1 MPNFTLNTNMSNP
14 SLTQGLSDQKLP
26 KLQFAKKQVSLS
38 KPVRFIGVG
47 LHSGKNV
54 EMILRPAPV
63 NTGYVFRIQNRK
75 SKNIIKASY
84 KNVTSTK
91 LCTVLSDSEGNSI
104 STVEHVLS
112 ACYALEIDNIFIDLD
127 NNEIPVCDGSSQIF
141 VDRIIENGFEEQSD
155 FKKFIK
161 IKKPVEVK
169 DGNKIARVSP
179 YDGTLISCVVEY
191 PHQCIG
197 KQSISLL
204 LNPKIYSSQ
213 ISSARTFGFLKD
225 IKYLRS
231 IGLTL
236 GGNLDNAIVLDE
248 NSILN
253 QEGLRFPDEFVRH
266 KVLDFIGDI
275 SLAGN
280 RIHGSFY
287 SSHTG
292 HQLNVKLVEKIFEC
306 SSNWE
311 LISSN

>member
-1 MPNFTLNTNMSNP
+1 M
-14 SLTQGLSDQKLP
+14 
-26 KLQFAKKQVSLS
+26 
-38 KPVRFIGVG
+38 
-47 LHSGKNV
+47 
-54 EMILRPAPV
+54 
-63 NTGYVFRIQNRK
+63 
-75 SKNIIKASY
+75 
-84 KNVTSTK
+84 
-91 LCTVLSDSEGNSI
+91 
-104 STVEHVLS
+104 
-112 ACYALEIDNIFIDLD
+112 
-127 NNEIPVCDGSSQIF
+127 
-141 VDRIIENGFEEQSD
+141 
-155 FKKFIK
+155 
-161 IKKPVEVK
+161 
-169 DGNKIARVSP
+169 
-179 YDGTLISCVVEY
+179 VEY